1 MSELLLL
8 SGGIDSIA
16 IAAWCRPA
24 CCLTID
30 YGQRPAPAE
39 IDSAAEVCRRLGLVH
54 DVVRVPVGQL
64 GSGVLAGQPASELS
78 PHEEFWPFRNQFLLT
93 VGAMY
98 AASRSLQRVLIGTVR
113 NDSRHADGSIAFV
126 TQIAQLVARQ
136 EGHITIL
143 APAIELT
150 TVELVKISKV
160 DQAIL
165 GWAHSCHTSVVACG
179 HCPGCNKYSET
190 MRDLGWNP

>member
-1 MSELLLL
+1 MSDLLLL

-24 CCLTID
+24 YCLTID
-30 YGQRPAPAE
+30 YGQMPAPAE
-39 IDSAAEVCRRLGLVH
+39 IDSATEVCRRLGLRH
-54 DVVRVPVGQL
+54 DVVRVPISQL

-93 VGAMY
+93 IGAMY
-98 AASRSLQRVLIGTVR
+98 AASHSLQRVLIGTVR
-113 NDSRHADGSIAFV
+113 NDSRHSDGSIAFV
-126 TQIAQLVARQ
+126 AQIAQLVAQQ

-150 TVELVKISKV
+150 TVELVKISNV
-160 DQAIL
+160 DQSIL
-165 GWAHSCHTSVVACG
+165 GWAHSCHTSIVACG
-179 HCPGCNKYSET
+179 HCPGCNKHSET
-190 MRDLGWNP
+190 KRDLGWNP